1 MIYFCVTAN
10 SRDILDTIN
19 TNETDDRTRSQC
31 QSAPPTIDNTSLE
44 GYSSIE
50 TLLMNIQGLLKVA
63 AENARHQERKTG
75 LEKGIKY
82 FSFQTE

>member
-1 MIYFCVTAN
+1 MLDAVN
-10 SRDILDTIN
+10 S
-19 TNETDDRTRSQC
+19 NETEDRSRSQC
-31 QSAPPTIDNTSLE
+31 QSAPPSIDNSSLE

-75 LEKGIKY
+75 VEKGRRSLSIAMYLIGIK
-82 FSFQTE
+82 SN